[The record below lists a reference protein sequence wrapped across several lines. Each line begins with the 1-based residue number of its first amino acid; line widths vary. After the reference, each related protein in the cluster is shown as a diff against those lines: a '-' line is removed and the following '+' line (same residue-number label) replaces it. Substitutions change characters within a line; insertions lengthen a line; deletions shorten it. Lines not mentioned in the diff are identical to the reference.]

1 MWGAPVVLE
10 VVLFARRSGDDGH
23 IHGGGPGMWIEQGE
37 GGAAQGCAGRVG
49 VVDKQ
54 DALAPDFREGKERA
68 LEVGDAFGF
77 AQAHLMPGGVLAE
90 QQIGHERHVGS
101 KCNAAVPSPG

>member
-10 VVLFARRSGDDGH
+10 IVLFARRSGDDGH

-54 DALAPDFREGKERA
+54 DALARTSGRERNA
-68 LEVGDAFGF
+68 L
-77 AQAHLMPGGVLAE
+77 LRLAT
-90 QQIGHERHVGS
+90 RS
-101 KCNAAVPSPG
+101 ASLRPT

>member
-10 VVLFARRSGDDGH
+10 IVLFARRSGDDGYV
-23 IHGGGPGMWIEQGE
+23 HGGGPGMWIEQGE

-54 DALAPDFREGKERA
+54 DALAGRERNA
-68 LEVGDAFGF
+68 L
-77 AQAHLMPGGVLAE
+77 LRLAT
-90 QQIGHERHVGS
+90 RS
-101 KCNAAVPSPG
+101 ASLRPT